1 MKKLILILLC
11 LPIIGFASFPVIT
24 DTKEAERI
32 VFTSDYDVHQKTY
45 NEKNNIKINKSSVE
59 KNIFWKVYRL
69 VRLIV
74 ISFSIL
80 FAILIVLADIT
91 DS

>member
-1 MKKLILILLC
+1 MKKLLLILLC

-32 VFTSDYDVHQKTY
+32 VVTSDYDVHQKTY
-45 NEKNNIKINKSSVE
+45 NKKNNIKINKSSVE
-59 KNIFWKVYRL
+59 KNIFGKVYRL

-74 ISFSIL
+74 FSITIL
-80 FAILIVLADIT
+80 FVILIVYADIT

>member
-1 MKKLILILLC
+1 MKKLLLILLC

-32 VFTSDYDVHQKTY
+32 VVTSDYDVHQKTY

-69 VRLIV
+69 VRLTVLYIT
-74 ISFSIL
+74 IL
-80 FAILIVLADIT
+80 FCILIVYADIT

>member
-1 MKKLILILLC
+1 MKKLLLILLC

-32 VFTSDYDVHQKTY
+32 VVTSDYDVHQKTY
-45 NEKNNIKINKSSVE
+45 NKKNNIKINKSSVE

-74 ISFSIL
+74 FSITIL
-80 FAILIVLADIT
+80 FVILIVYADIT

>member
-1 MKKLILILLC
+1 MKKLLLILLC
-11 LPIIGFASFPVIT
+11 LPMIGFASFPVIT
-24 DTKEAERI
+24 DTKESERI
-32 VFTSDYDVHQKTY
+32 VVTTHYDVHQKTY

-69 VRLIV
+69 ARLI
-74 ISFSIL
+74 ILSITIL
-80 FAILIVLADIT
+80 FVILIVYADIT

>member
-1 MKKLILILLC
+1 MKIFLLLLLC

-24 DTKEAERI
+24 NTKEAERK
-32 VFTSDYDVHQKTY
+32 VVTSDYDVHQKTY
-45 NEKNNIKINKSSVE
+45 NEKNNIQINKSSVE
-59 KNIFWKVYRL
+59 KNIFWKFYRL

-74 ISFSIL
+74 FSITIL
-80 FAILIVLADIT
+80 FVILIIYADIT

>member
-1 MKKLILILLC
+1 MKKLILILFC

-32 VFTSDYDVHQKTY
+32 VVTSDYDVHQKTY
-45 NEKNNIKINKSSVE
+45 NEKNNIKINKSSFE

-69 VRLIV
+69 VGLIV